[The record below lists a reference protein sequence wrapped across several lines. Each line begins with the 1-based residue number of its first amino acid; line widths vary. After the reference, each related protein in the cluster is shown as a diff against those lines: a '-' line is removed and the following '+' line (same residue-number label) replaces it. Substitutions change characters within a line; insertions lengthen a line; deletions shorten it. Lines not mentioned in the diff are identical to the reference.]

1 MPVMWRSSPLTDAAA
16 RAAGVLCGV
25 AGTTDIVD
33 ACVVLAARRHDAT
46 VLSSDR
52 GELRHLD
59 PDIAVVDC

>member
-1 MPVMWRSSPLTDAAA
+1 MR
-16 RAAGVLCGV
+16 V

-33 ACVVLAARRHDAT
+33 ARVVLAARRNAAT

-52 GELRHLD
+52 TDLRNLD